1 MTVDHKLSW
10 VLHTLELK
18 KSFVN
23 KLCLLKK
30 LRFLPRIMLPD
41 FYLRVVF
48 PSVNYGLILWGACCN
63 SDNLDFLERLH
74 CRAARIIFNLLKDMA
89 SHGVL
94 ERAEWFIIR
103 FYYKLA
109 IFKFMHKAYNGRLPS
124 TLTNCIVKKRNL
136 SYSMRACDSLLVPC
150 FNTCFMKDSVAYSGT
165 VLRNMLSS
173 RYTDLAD
180 TSLCNLVKK
189 LKTSDL
195 FKAAKFNILSA
206 STASFGDEKFAY
218 N

>member
-1 MTVDHKLSW
+1 M
-10 VLHTLELK
+10 
-18 KSFVN
+18 
-23 KLCLLKK
+23 
-30 LRFLPRIMLPD
+30 
-41 FYLRVVF
+41 RVIF
-48 PSVNYGLILWGACCN
+48 PSLNYGLIIWGACCN

-94 ERAEWFIIR
+94 ECAEWFIIR

-124 TLTNCIVKKRNL
+124 TLTNCIVKKCNL

-180 TSLCNLVKK
+180 TSLCNLV
-189 LKTSDL
+189 
-195 FKAAKFNILSA
+195 
-206 STASFGDEKFAY
+206 
-218 N
+218 